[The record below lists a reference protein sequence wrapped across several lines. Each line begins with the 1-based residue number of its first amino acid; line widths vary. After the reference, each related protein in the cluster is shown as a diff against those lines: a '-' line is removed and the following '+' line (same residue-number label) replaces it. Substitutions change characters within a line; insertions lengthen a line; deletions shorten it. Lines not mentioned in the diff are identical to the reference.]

1 MITLGYLLNAT
12 LAILR
17 FGFTEAIATIGFLLT
32 PEMLVLNWYFR
43 AREVEN

>member
-17 FGFTEAIATIGFLLT
+17 FGFTETIATISFLLT